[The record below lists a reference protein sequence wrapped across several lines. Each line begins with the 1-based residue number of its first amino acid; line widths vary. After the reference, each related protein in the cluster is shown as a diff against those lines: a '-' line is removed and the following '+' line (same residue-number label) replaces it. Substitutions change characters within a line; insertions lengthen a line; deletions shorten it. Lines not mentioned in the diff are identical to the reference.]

1 MKRSNAICSLM
12 FGVYSEIVMKQVLNL
27 CWIRGF

>member
-12 FGVYSEIVMKQVLNL
+12 FGVYSEIVMKQVSGF
-27 CWIRGF
+27 CSIRGF